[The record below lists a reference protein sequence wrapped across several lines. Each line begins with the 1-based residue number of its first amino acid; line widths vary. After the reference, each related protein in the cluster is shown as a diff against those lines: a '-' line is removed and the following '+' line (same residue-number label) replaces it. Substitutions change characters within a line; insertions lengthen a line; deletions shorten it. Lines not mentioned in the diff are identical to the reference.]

1 MRHELVHCPKERI
14 VFINGNSVMVVGARR
29 TAVRANEILVVRGCC
44 VPYVHGKVLAL
55 LFSTSHVFA
64 LGGDG

>member
-1 MRHELVHCPKERI
+1 MHCSKEKI
-14 VFINGNSVMVVGARR
+14 VFISGKSVMVVGARR

-44 VPYVHGKVLAL
+44 VPYVHGIVLAL
-55 LFSTSHVFA
+55 LYSTSHVFA